1 MKEYIIA
8 GIGELLWDVLG
19 SVEELGGAPVNF
31 AYHTNSLGATGYAI
45 SVVGDDPRGR
55 AALKAL
61 EQRNMSVSYI
71 DVRAGA
77 TTGYVLANVDDQGVA
92 SYSFPDDVAWD
103 HLSMNEKNLALASK
117 VDAVCFGSLAQRSA
131 ESRAAIQ
138 AFLQA
143 TRPSAL
149 KILDLNL
156 RQHFYTHETI
166 RNSLQLADVLKLND
180 DELKVLQEMD
190 NLQGNEQQMLTK
202 MIGDYRLQLV
212 VLTRGG
218 KGSLLVSRT
227 EISDH
232 PGYQAEIVNTIGA
245 GDSFTATT
253 ALGLLR
259 GERLSIINERANR
272 VAAFVCSQKG
282 AMPDLAP
289 DLRA

>member
-1 MKEYIIA
+1 
-8 GIGELLWDVLG
+8 
-19 SVEELGGAPVNF
+19 
-31 AYHTNSLGATGYAI
+31 
-45 SVVGDDPRGR
+45 
-55 AALKAL
+55 
-61 EQRNMSVSYI
+61 
-71 DVRAGA
+71 
-77 TTGYVLANVDDQGVA
+77 
-92 SYSFPDDVAWD
+92 
-103 HLSMNEKNLALASK
+103 
-117 VDAVCFGSLAQRSA
+117 
-131 ESRAAIQ
+131 
-138 AFLQA
+138 
-143 TRPSAL
+143 
-149 KILDLNL
+149 
-156 RQHFYTHETI
+156 
-166 RNSLQLADVLKLND
+166 
-180 DELKVLQEMD
+180 MD